1 MSALKDYTERYE
13 SVTFERSDNGVL
25 TMRLHT
31 ADGPLVWGTTP
42 HRELPEAFAD
52 VAADRETRVVLLT
65 GTGDRFCADRDD
77 TLSALRS
84 SPEGWDRIY
93 WEGKRLLSNL
103 LDIEVPV
110 VAAVNGPALY
120 HAELALLSDVV
131 LAADTTSFQDRPH
144 FPSGVVPGDG
154 VQVVWQKL
162 LGTNRG
168 RYFLMTG
175 QELSAKDALDLGLVG
190 EVLPGDQVLGR
201 ARQLADSFAE
211 RSTLTLRYTRVAMVG
226 HIKRA
231 LAEELGYGLAL
242 EGLALQAR

>member
-1 MSALKDYTERYE
+1 MTSLQDYGERYDCI
-13 SVTFERSDNGVL
+13 SFSRADNGVL
-25 TMRLHT
+25 TMTLHT
-31 ADGPLVWGTTP
+31 EGSSLVWGTTP

-52 VAADRETRVVLLT
+52 VAADRDNRVVLLT
-65 GTGDRFCADRDD
+65 GAGDRFCADRDD

-84 SPEGWDRIY
+84 SADGWDRIY

-103 LDIEVPV
+103 LAIEVPV
-110 VAAVNGPALY
+110 VAAVNGPAHY

-131 LAADTTSFQDRPH
+131 IAADTTTFQDRPH
-144 FPSGVVPGDG
+144 FASGVVPGDG

-162 LGTNRG
+162 LGMNRG

-175 QELSAKDALDLGLVG
+175 QVLSAREALDLGVVN
-190 EVLPGDQVLGR
+190 EILPPQDVLGR
-201 ARQLADSFAE
+201 ARALADSFAE
-211 RSTLTLRYTRVAMVG
+211 RATLTLRYTRVVMTG

-231 LAEELGYGLAL
+231 LTDELGYGLSL